1 MNNPYTLTF
10 GKKPQ
15 QYIARPDQTQI
26 IIDTFSADFPVSQVY
41 MITGI
46 RGTGKTVMLTEI
58 ASYFNTQKE
67 WIVLNLST
75 DTNIMDNIAARMSSQ
90 NFLSRYFPH
99 IEINLPALNISLE
112 KRPTIEDAD
121 SILRK
126 FLQIVKDKNKK
137 ILFVIDEV
145 VKNEY
150 VRAFISFFQIYL
162 REEFP
167 VYLLMAGLYENISDL
182 QNEKTLTFLY
192 RAPRTSLEPLNL
204 PAMTA
209 NYREVLHLQ
218 PVRAVAMAR
227 LTKGYSFAFQVL
239 GYLLWE
245 HGRDLPQEK
254 LLSLFDA
261 DLAQYAYDKIW
272 SGLSAMDKKVVAV
285 ISQGTTDVKS
295 IREELQISPQL
306 LNVYRRRLIDQG
318 IVDGSVR
325 GTLTLALPRF
335 EVYVKMYGVIE

>member
-1 MNNPYTLTF
+1 MTNPYTLTF

-15 QYIARPDQTQI
+15 QYIARPDQTQK
-26 IIDTFSADFPVSQVY
+26 IIDTFSAELPASQVY

-46 RGTGKTVMLTEI
+46 RGSGKTVMLTEI
-58 ASYFNTQKE
+58 SSFFEEQE
-67 WIVLNLST
+67 DWIVLNLST
-75 DTNIMDNIAARMSSQ
+75 DANIMDNIASRISSRR
-90 NFLSRYFPH
+90 FIDRYFPH
-99 IEINLPALNISLE
+99 IAINLPSMTIS
-112 KRPTIEDAD
+112 
-121 SILRK
+121 
-126 FLQIVKDKNKK
+126 FDKNTAEDSDSVLRRFFTLIREKGKK
-137 ILFVIDEV
+137 ILFVIDEI

-150 VRAFISFFQIYL
+150 VKTFVSFFQIYL

-192 RAPRTSLEPLNL
+192 RTPRISLEPLNL
-204 PAMTA
+204 PAMA
-209 NYREVLHLQ
+209 ASYRETLHLQ

-245 HGRDLPQEK
+245 HGQDLPQDR
-254 LLSLFDA
+254 LLALFDA

-272 SGLSAMDKKVVAV
+272 NELSALDRRVVTV
-285 ISQGTTDVKS
+285 ISQGVTDVKS
-295 IREELQISPQL
+295 IRQKLQISPQL

-318 IVDGSVR
+318 VVDGSAR

-335 EVYVKMYGVIE
+335 EVYVEMYGVI